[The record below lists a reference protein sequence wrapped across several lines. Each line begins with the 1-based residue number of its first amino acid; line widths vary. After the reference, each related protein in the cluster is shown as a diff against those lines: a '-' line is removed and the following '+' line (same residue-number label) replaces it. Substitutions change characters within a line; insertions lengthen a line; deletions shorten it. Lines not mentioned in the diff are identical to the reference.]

1 MCGRYV
7 IEDFQELS
15 ERLTNV
21 MVDIQFRLRP
31 TWNAAPSQLLPVLV
45 EAEDEES
52 WQVRGMSWGL
62 VPRWTKPGDRPK
74 VTPINA
80 RAETVAEKPMFRSL
94 LRQRRCIVPA
104 NGFYEWQRGGQR
116 AGQRA
121 GQHMD
126 EGKSASK
133 QPYYIHLKNDPLM
146 LFAGLYDEATG
157 IDGEPFESYTII
169 TTAANAPMAQVHDR
183 MPVIL
188 DPEDIEHWLSRSETH
203 SEPLE
208 CMLKPAPD
216 DAIDLYPVSPAV
228 NSPRNDEPDLIDP
241 LEEQPTLVTDDDEH

>member
-104 NGFYEWQRGGQR
+104 NGFYEWQRG
-116 AGQRA
+116 GQRA

-241 LEEQPTLVTDDDEH
+241 LEEQPMLVTDDDEH